1 LRNLNVT
8 YKEAN
13 WGQIIGGKRGMRAMR
28 KKYAFE
34 LKKWRAKGME
44 RSPVIGEGNAKR
56 IKIPPTNEK
65 LAELI
70 GAYLGDGTL
79 NKYQL
84 RISGDCRYEGP
95 YYEYLSKII
104 FELFGIYP
112 SIYRESKRRNT
123 LLLVLSSNKVCSFF
137 KERLNIQYGDK
148 IRNKTVIP
156 PEIIKDNRFSLAC
169 LRSLI
174 DTDGSISRRG
184 KNGSQFCIQFT
195 SHNKFLLKQ
204 VVKIG
209 KKFDLFT
216 FYDKTGAGTNNWR
229 RIEKYFSLVGSSN
242 LKHIVRFYLRKFKKK
257 TIYRRDAPSFYK
269 QDLYKELTLP
279 FKILA
284 S

>member
-1 LRNLNVT
+1 
-8 YKEAN
+8 
-13 WGQIIGGKRGMRAMR
+13 
-28 KKYAFE
+28 
-34 LKKWRAKGME
+34 
-44 RSPVIGEGNAKR
+44 
-56 IKIPPTNEK
+56 
-65 LAELI
+65 
-70 GAYLGDGTL
+70 
-79 NKYQL
+79 
-84 RISGDCRYEGP
+84 
-95 YYEYLSKII
+95 
-104 FELFGIYP
+104 
-112 SIYRESKRRNT
+112 
-123 LLLVLSSNKVCSFF
+123 
-137 KERLNIQYGDK
+137 
-148 IRNKTVIP
+148 
-156 PEIIKDNRFSLAC
+156 
-169 LRSLI
+169 LI